1 MHSNRSDRSDA
12 SSTTPAKP
20 RLVPRALSAMGL
32 ARTDS
37 LAGIKQSLLRQGRS
51 ETLGDL
57 RSARIVKFN
66 RGSALA
72 DLSYLALPGL
82 TSRVARRARIPTT
95 AATDTV
101 SRTASYLR
109 LEMIGAS
116 ASGLSAAE
124 REQLLPSGG
133 DEYVEETGLTPALG
147 KSVGVALI
155 SSFMYGFNG
164 ANMNTQAGV
173 QRAALGI
180 PTSAGASADNVW
192 ALCVSLFCIGALL
205 GCNLSGSLADK
216 WGRKKYLLVS
226 SFIFAAGGA
235 LEAACALPPAPAGGG
250 PAVARIA
257 MLIVGR
263 LVTGVACGGA
273 TVVVPMYL
281 GEVSPAALR
290 GTLGTAFQLCSVVAM
305 FAAQVLG
312 LGSALGT
319 EALWPLVL
327 GLVVLPAVVQ
337 LMLGGLLVESPRWLC
352 MVGAVDEAQLTLAHL
367 RNVDAT
373 DEQLLEELDLM
384 ISSAEGAQGGADG
397 RGGKAGRSAGPTFA
411 QLLRPPT
418 RYPLLIAMALM
429 VLQQFSGINN
439 VSARRRRRR
448 ATSGGGDG
456 GRARAVVRARRREAS
471 QLLGYGPAPVR
482 SPCPRPRSRTR
493 AAACA
498 YARPH
503 AALALRGLS
512 IGGSGAVPARRAVR
526 PCQAFNFS
534 SVFLKA
540 NGMDDASVQLIAIL
554 MNVGNVLITLLSVFL
569 MDRAG
574 RRALLLIS
582 TVGMTLGTGALTVA
596 LKAPGQSFTTPL
608 SVLSV
613 VLFVASFGACAR
625 CAAFARAPAAHSL
638 LRTLSPLRS
647 RRRAQLPDPT
657 PYRVRAGAP
666 LTRVRGRALAGI
678 GLGPVGWLLPAEI
691 MPAETR
697 ALASSVAATT
707 NWLANFIASQ
717 AFLVI
722 ANALGGFAFV
732 PFGACLVLGGFFIA
746 LFVPE
751 TKGKSLEQIQAELA
765 DTL

>member
-439 VSARRRRRR
+439 
-448 ATSGGGDG
+448 
-456 GRARAVVRARRREAS
+456 
-471 QLLGYGPAPVR
+471 
-482 SPCPRPRSRTR
+482 
-493 AAACA
+493 
-498 YARPH
+498 
-503 AALALRGLS
+503 
-512 IGGSGAVPARRAVR
+512 
-526 PCQAFNFS
+526 AFNFS

-613 VLFVASFGACAR
+613 VLFVASFG
-625 CAAFARAPAAHSL
+625 
-638 LRTLSPLRS
+638 
-647 RRRAQLPDPT
+647 
-657 PYRVRAGAP
+657 
-666 LTRVRGRALAGI
+666 I